1 MDLYAL
7 RHSVIH
13 CLKFK
18 VCLSLCTSIVIRL
31 HEQKAGIK
39 DIQKLSAER
48 FGETTKQL
56 LISYEPFYYLLSVSV
71 AAYAIA
77 LVLEIAQLMKSG
89 EVVRLKIGSDA
100 L

>member
-18 VCLSLCTSIVIRL
+18 VYLSLCTSIVIRL

-48 FGETTKQL
+48 FGETRNMGGCEKK
-56 LISYEPFYYLLSVSV
+56 FLSVLLFQPSNR
-71 AAYAIA
+71 AIKRPLNRIKTNTA
-77 LVLEIAQLMKSG
+77 TY
-89 EVVRLKIGSDA
+89 
-100 L
+100 